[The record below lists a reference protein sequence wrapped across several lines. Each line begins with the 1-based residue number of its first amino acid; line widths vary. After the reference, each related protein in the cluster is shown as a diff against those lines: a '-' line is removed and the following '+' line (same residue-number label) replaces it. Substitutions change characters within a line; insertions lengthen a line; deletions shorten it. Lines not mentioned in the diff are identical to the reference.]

1 MKFVPLYET
10 AAASG
15 LYALATVT
23 IEADSTSDAVAQA
36 AKSAPAG
43 CRTGVWPYKM
53 ISGVPDAMPAT
64 ADENG
69 KQYNVLAQPDGASG
83 SFAPNGQVFGSFG
96 VDAAGM
102 CLSLERFFNYRLGLI
117 PTDAKPAPLSS
128 STTSGSPTS
137 GTVSSGAAPV
147 TSGGTFSS
155 GGSATPAG

>member
-10 AAASG
+10 AAGSG
-15 LYALATVT
+15 LYALASGT
-23 IEADSTSDAVAQA
+23 IEADSTSDAVTHA

-69 KQYNVLAQPDGASG
+69 KQYSVLAQPDGASG

-117 PTDAKPAPLSS
+117 PTDAKPAPAA
-128 STTSGSPTS
+128 STTSGSSSS
-137 GTVSSGAAPV
+137 GTVSSGTAPV
-147 TSGGTFSS
+147 TSGGTVSS
-155 GGSATPAG
+155 GGSTTPAG